1 MHRQRLEVVS
11 ETATAPMQLRQQ
23 RHRAQLATR
32 PSVVGSFAAIECD
45 GTVNIPSD
53 NSFDPLANGFFA
65 TDPYLIGMVMASYI
79 VDKESEGPFGRF
91 RKNDSVLA
99 VKLWAATTPGGRTY
113 RSMEDVPIIVFSEDY
128 IRSLSD
134 LEFPEN
140 RSSRR
145 GQSGPPSRTLIAV
158 AAAALLISTEGA
170 GHSDRRIVGN
180 ETVSETER

>member
-1 MHRQRLEVVS
+1 MDD
-11 ETATAPMQLRQQ
+11 A
-23 RHRAQLATR
+23 
-32 PSVVGSFAAIECD
+32 
-45 GTVNIPSD
+45 
-53 NSFDPLANGFFA
+53 
-65 TDPYLIGMVMASYI
+65 
-79 VDKESEGPFGRF
+79 
-91 RKNDSVLA
+91 
-99 VKLWAATTPGGRTY
+99 
-113 RSMEDVPIIVFSEDY
+113 PIIVFSEDY